1 MKINIY
7 NLQLILLVIF
17 LSSSFQL
24 NAQLNFT
31 VNSLADDEYSYA
43 WDDPNTPEDE
53 SIDGICN
60 DELGRCTLRAAIDE
74 SNNMSQPLDLIFS
87 VNGTINLMDIL
98 YPVNGSII
106 NGGKKV
112 ELSGGNCFEIDENTQ
127 IAGIIFNNVFNA
139 ITITGK
145 QNKIGGVLNGNVF
158 TNCYVALEIDGD
170 SNEVFSNY
178 FGLDTNKVLQP
189 NQVSIMIFG
198 NYNRIGRPVATESNT
213 ICGSQ
218 TGISI
223 SEGESNE
230 ITNNFIGTTVLGDLG
245 LGNAQGIVIGGS
257 DQNIIGGE
265 TLSSRNIISGNSV
278 QGIGISGVP
287 PDSHS
292 FENLIKN
299 NIIGLNDS
307 QSLAIP
313 NGIGITIL
321 NGVWNVAIEDN
332 IIAGNTLSGI
342 EIFGQDQVTETS
354 GHLITNNNIGISNGG
369 IIFPNGQNGINI
381 WGNVIETIIGADY
394 SGGNSPNKIIG
405 NHGYGIYVA
414 DQFSFNPHRIS
425 VRGNLIY
432 QNSTANLFISPVS
445 NNGILPPYNLSYSNN
460 TIAGI
465 HDTPGAI
472 IDIYKANINESA
484 PSAYLW
490 LGSTT
495 VGNNGVFSFEI
506 TDPSVEAVSLT
517 ATTDALN
524 TSNFARLNIVTAI
537 EKEEDNFPNE
547 FSLNQNY
554 PNPFNPATTI
564 SFSIPNEQLVSLKV
578 FNSLGEEVANLVNEN
593 KPMGNY
599 SVTFDASR
607 LTSGVYLYK
616 ISAGNFVESKKMILL
631 K

>member
-1 MKINIY
+1 MKTKNIY
-7 NLQLILLVIF
+7 VLYILLIIITLIPFRV
-17 LSSSFQL
+17 
-24 NAQLNFT
+24 NAQLEMT

-53 SIDGICN
+53 SRDGICQ
-60 DELGRCTLRAAIDE
+60 DELGRCTLRAAFDE
-74 SNNMSQPLDLIFS
+74 SYNMSLPLDLVFS
-87 VNGTINLMDIL
+87 ISGTINLLDIL
-98 YPVNGSII
+98 YPENGSVI
-106 NGGKKV
+106 NGGRKI
-112 ELSGGNCFEIDENTQ
+112 ELTGVHCFEIDENTQ
-127 IAGIIFNNVFNA
+127 IAGFFFNNVFNA
-139 ITITGK
+139 ITVTGK
-145 QNKIGGVLNGNVF
+145 NNKIGGVFNGNRF
-158 TNCYVALEIDGD
+158 TNCYIALEIDGD
-170 SNEVFSNY
+170 SNEVISNY

-218 TGISI
+218 TGVSI

-278 QGIGISGVP
+278 QGISISGVP

-354 GHLITNNNIGISNGG
+354 GHLITNNNIGISNSG

-394 SGGNSPNKIIG
+394 
-405 NHGYGIYVA
+405 
-414 DQFSFNPHRIS
+414 
-425 VRGNLIY
+425 
-432 QNSTANLFISPVS
+432 
-445 NNGILPPYNLSYSNN
+445 
-460 TIAGI
+460 
-465 HDTPGAI
+465 
-472 IDIYKANINESA
+472 
-484 PSAYLW
+484 
-490 LGSTT
+490 
-495 VGNNGVFSFEI
+495 
-506 TDPSVEAVSLT
+506 
-517 ATTDALN
+517 
-524 TSNFARLNIVTAI
+524 
-537 EKEEDNFPNE
+537 
-547 FSLNQNY
+547 
-554 PNPFNPATTI
+554 
-564 SFSIPNEQLVSLKV
+564 
-578 FNSLGEEVANLVNEN
+578 
-593 KPMGNY
+593 
-599 SVTFDASR
+599 
-607 LTSGVYLYK
+607 
-616 ISAGNFVESKKMILL
+616 
-631 K
+631 